1 MTFGFTNHASAF
13 HVVKGG
19 KVSISTAHAN
29 EAIMVINWLETDGPN
44 NSAEPPK
51 IRAAEYVRMSTEH
64 QQYSTDNQS
73 ETIRRYAM
81 QRGYEIVR
89 TYADE
94 GKSGL
99 NIGGRQ
105 ALQKLLD
112 DVETDHADFAA
123 LLVYDVSRW
132 GRFQDPD
139 EAASYELRCR
149 RAGVQ
154 VHYCAEQFENDG
166 SIGSSIIK
174 TVKRA
179 MAGEYSRELSVKV
192 FAGQANLIRLG
203 FRQGGPAGFGLRR
216 MLVDQSGT
224 EKGLLDRGEHKS
236 IATDRVILV
245 PGPDDEIEVVR
256 NVYQQFVEQ
265 GRSEQEIADQLNEKG
280 IATDLGRPWTRGS
293 VHQLLIN
300 EKYIG
305 NNVWGRTS
313 CKLKGN
319 HIHNVPGEWIRA
331 DGAFTGI
338 ISPTQFEAAQTIIRE
353 RSIRLGDDEM
363 LELLAQVFER
373 NGYLSGLII
382 DETENCPSSS
392 SFRHRFG
399 SLLRAYTLVGFSP
412 DHDYRYLETNKKLRA
427 MYPGIIQMILD
438 GIEQIGG
445 TAVRNPITDLLTIN
459 REFTASLIIV
469 RCFQTAAGSM
479 RWKLRLD
486 TKLKPDLTVAIRMD
500 SANENPKDY
509 YLLPR
514 LDMREAILRLAEY
527 NGLSLDAYRFD
538 DLAAFY
544 QMAARAR
551 FREAA

>member
-1 MTFGFTNHASAF
+1 
-13 HVVKGG
+13 
-19 KVSISTAHAN
+19 
-29 EAIMVINWLETDGPN
+29 MVIKWLETVT
-44 NSAEPPK
+44 AEPPADPPK
-51 IRAAEYVRMSTEH
+51 LRAAEYVRMSTEH
-64 QQYSTDNQS
+64 QKYSTDNQANA
-73 ETIRRYAM
+73 IRSYAE
-81 QRGYEIVR
+81 QRGYKIVR

-99 NIGGRQ
+99 NIDGRH
-105 ALQKLLD
+105 ALQMLLQ
-112 DVETDHADFAA
+112 DVESGNADFSA

-203 FRQGGPAGFGLRR
+203 FRQGGPAGYGLRR
-216 MLVDQSGT
+216 MLVDQAG
-224 EKGLLDRGEHKS
+224 EQKGLLGSGEHKS

-245 PGPDDEIEVVR
+245 PGPDDEVAVVR
-256 NVYQQFVEQ
+256 EVYQQFVDL
-265 GRSEQEIADQLNEKG
+265 GRSESEIAEELNRRG
-280 IATDLGRPWTRGS
+280 LATDLGRPWTRGT

-305 NNVWGRTS
+305 NNVWARTS
-313 CKLKGN
+313 CKLKGAHVRN
-319 HIHNVPGEWIRA
+319 DPDDWVRA
-331 DGAFTGI
+331 DAVFAGI
-338 ISPTQFEAAQTIIRE
+338 VAPDLFDAAQAIIRE
-353 RSIRLGDDEM
+353 RSARLSNEQM
-363 LELLAQVFER
+363 LELLGQILER

-392 SFRHRFG
+392 SFRSRFG
-399 SLLRAYTLVGFSP
+399 SLLRAYTLVGFAP
-412 DHDYRYLETNKKLRA
+412 DHDYRYLETKRKLRA
-427 MYPGIIQMILD
+427 MHPGIVQSVID
-438 GIEQIGG
+438 GIIEIGG
-445 TAVRNPITDLLTIN
+445 SVVRDLATDLLRIN
-459 REFTASLIIV
+459 REFTASVVIV
-469 RCFQTAAGSM
+469 RCFQTAAGSR

-486 TKLKPDLTVAIRMD
+486 AWLRPDLTVAVRMD
-500 SANENPKDY
+500 AGNEEPKDY

-514 LDMREAILRLAEY
+514 LDMREAVLRLADY

-538 DLAAFY
+538 SLAPFF
-544 QMAARAR
+544 QMAARTR

>member
-1 MTFGFTNHASAF
+1 
-13 HVVKGG
+13 
-19 KVSISTAHAN
+19 
-29 EAIMVINWLETDGPN
+29 MVIRWLDTVGP
-44 NSAEPPK
+44 SQPTEPPK
-51 IRAAEYVRMSTEH
+51 IRAAQYVRMSTEH

-73 ETIRRYAM
+73 TAIDRYAE
-81 QRGYEIVR
+81 QRGYDIVR

-105 ALQKLLD
+105 GLQNLLR
-112 DVETDHADFAA
+112 DVEAGRADFSV

-139 EAASYELRCR
+139 EAASYELHCR
-149 RAGVQ
+149 RAGVS

-203 FRQGGPAGFGLRR
+203 FRQGGAAGYGLRR
-216 MLVDQSGT
+216 MLIDQSGA
-224 EKGLLDRGEHKS
+224 EKGMLTHGEHKS

-245 PGPDDEIEVVR
+245 PGPDDEIAIVREVYR
-256 NVYQQFVEQ
+256 LFVEH
-265 GRSEQEIADQLNEKG
+265 GRTEREIADELNG
-280 IATDLGRPWTRGS
+280 RGVLTDLGRAWTRGS

-305 NNVWGRTS
+305 NNVWARTS
-313 CKLKGN
+313 CKLKGAHVCN
-319 HIHNVPGEWIRA
+319 APEEWVRHDA
-331 DGAFTGI
+331 AFTAI
-338 ISPTQFEAAQTIIRE
+338 VSVEQFEAARGIIRQ
-353 RSIRLGDDEM
+353 RSARLSEVEM
-363 LELLAQVFER
+363 LDKLAGILNR

-382 DETENCPSSS
+382 DEADDCPSSS
-392 SFRHRFG
+392 SFRSRFG

-412 DHDYRYLETNKKLRA
+412 DHDYRYLETNRKLRV
-427 MYPGIIQMILD
+427 MYPAVFQSVIA
-438 GIEQIGG
+438 GIEGEGG
-445 TAVRNPITDLLTIN
+445 SVTLDSLTDLLSIN
-459 REFTASLIIV
+459 REFTASVVIL
-469 RCFQTAAGSM
+469 RCFQTSAGTR

-486 TKLKPDLTVAIRMD
+486 TRLKPDLTVGIRMD
-500 SANENPKDY
+500 AANEQALDY
-509 YLLPR
+509 YVLPR
-514 LDMREAILRLAEY
+514 LDMREATLRLAVF

-538 DLAAFY
+538 SLAPFF
-544 QMAARAR
+544 QMAARTR